1 MSTLERVKPNVNPC
15 SLQNLAMSTL
25 ANIQAQY
32 PFFKIGPNS
41 FTWTS
46 SLIFSSPQAKTLIDD
61 LGYTQEEASCIDPE
75 MADLAISRRI
85 RRPASGMP
93 RDWLSSGDNE
103 DYDKGIPEL
112 DLDEILY
119 GGRETT
125 MGRRRESRYYD
136 DEGYYRRGE
145 GRGSG
150 RRRDTYN
157 VDRQPPL
164 PARDRRV
171 SSRSR
176 RKKRELDPAEA
187 YERRLFGRGEG
198 DGVDAEDNIW
208 TGIGPD
214 GPWPT

>member
-1 MSTLERVKPNVNPC
+1 MV
-15 SLQNLAMSTL
+15 
-25 ANIQAQY
+25 
-32 PFFKIGPNS
+32 
-41 FTWTS
+41 
-46 SLIFSSPQAKTLIDD
+46 DD

-75 MADLAISRRI
+75 MADLAISRKI

-93 RDWLSSGDNE
+93 RDWLSSGDRK
-103 DYDKGIPEL
+103 DYDDKDIPEL

-125 MGRRRESRYYD
+125 GGTRRERPRSSRRESRYYDDGDYDQIQDYD

-150 RRRDTYN
+150 RRRDTYD

-164 PARDRRV
+164 SARDRKV
-171 SSRSR
+171 SSRAGRGRAR

-198 DGVDAEDNIW
+198 DGIDAEDNIW
-208 TGIGPD
+208 TGVGPD